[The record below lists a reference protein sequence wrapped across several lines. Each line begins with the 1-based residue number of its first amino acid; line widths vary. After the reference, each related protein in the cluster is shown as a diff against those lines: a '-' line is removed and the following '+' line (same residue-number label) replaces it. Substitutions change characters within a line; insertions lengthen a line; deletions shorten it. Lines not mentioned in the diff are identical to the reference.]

1 MNTTK
6 ELFNEFL
13 ELYYVQ
19 DNTQILKLKDILI
32 SPGVILRIL
41 DKTYTVYYLT
51 NGMQI
56 VIPWKFVDLFSAL
69 NTWGGDRILRS
80 TMKDNIDRLIFHF
93 LNLIRGVETKNEDL
107 FMTSLTSILDIN
119 TKDFITIYDKL
130 NLERIEI
137 KTPNRT
143 IEIWAN

>member
-143 IEIWAN
+143 IEI

>member
-1 MNTTK
+1 MNTTR

-41 DKTYTVYYLT
+41 DKTYTIYYLT

-56 VIPWKFVDLFSAL
+56 IIPWKFVDLFSAL
-69 NTWGGDRILRS
+69 NAWGGDRILRS
-80 TMKDNIDRLIFHF
+80 TKKDNIDRLIFHF

-107 FMTSLTSILDIN
+107 FMTSLISILDIN
-119 TKDFITIYDKL
+119 TKDFIAVYEKL
-130 NLERIEI
+130 GLERIEI
-137 KTPNRT
+137 KTPNKI
-143 IEIWAN
+143 IEI

>member
-1 MNTTK
+1 MNTR

-13 ELYYVQ
+13 ELYYVP
-19 DNTQILKLKDILI
+19 DNTRVLKLKDILI

-69 NTWGGDRILRS
+69 NVWGGDRILRS
-80 TMKDNIDRLIFHF
+80 TQKDNIDRFYF
-93 LNLIRGVETKNEDL
+93 FNLCL
-107 FMTSLTSILDIN
+107 
-119 TKDFITIYDKL
+119 
-130 NLERIEI
+130 
-137 KTPNRT
+137 
-143 IEIWAN
+143 

>member
-1 MNTTK
+1 MNTR

-13 ELYYVQ
+13 ELYYIP
-19 DNTQILKLKDILI
+19 DNTQVLKLKDILI
-32 SPGVILRIL
+32 NPGVILRIL

-119 TKDFITIYDKL
+119 TKDFITVYDKL

-143 IEIWAN
+143 IEI

>member
-1 MNTTK
+1 MSTTR

-41 DKTYTVYYLT
+41 DKTYTIYYLT

-56 VIPWKFVDLFSAL
+56 TQNKY
-69 NTWGGDRILRS
+69 N
-80 TMKDNIDRLIFHF
+80 
-93 LNLIRGVETKNEDL
+93 
-107 FMTSLTSILDIN
+107 
-119 TKDFITIYDKL
+119 
-130 NLERIEI
+130 
-137 KTPNRT
+137 
-143 IEIWAN
+143 

>member
-32 SPGVILRIL
+32 SPGIVLRIL

-51 NGMQI
+51 TGMQI
-56 VIPWKFVDLFSAL
+56 IIPWKFVDLFSAL
-69 NTWGGDRILRS
+69 NVWGGDRIIRS
-80 TMKDNIDRLIFHF
+80 NKKDNIDRLIFHF
-93 LNLIRGVETKNEDL
+93 LNLIIGVETKNEDL

-130 NLERIEI
+130 SLDRIEI
-137 KTPNRT
+137 KTPNRI
-143 IEIWAN
+143 IEI

>member
-1 MNTTK
+1 MNTR

-13 ELYYVQ
+13 ELYYVP
-19 DNTQILKLKDILI
+19 DNTQVLKLKDILI

-56 VIPWKFVDLFSAL
+56 VIPWKFVDLFSSL
-69 NTWGGDRILRS
+69 NVWGGDRVLRS
-80 TMKDNIDRLIFHF
+80 TREDNIDRLIFHF
-93 LNLIRGVETKNEDL
+93 LNLIRGVEIKNEDL
-107 FMTSLTSILDIN
+107 FMTSLTNILDIN
-119 TKDFITIYDKL
+119 TKDFITVYDKL
-130 NLERIEI
+130 DLERIEI

-143 IEIWAN
+143 IEI